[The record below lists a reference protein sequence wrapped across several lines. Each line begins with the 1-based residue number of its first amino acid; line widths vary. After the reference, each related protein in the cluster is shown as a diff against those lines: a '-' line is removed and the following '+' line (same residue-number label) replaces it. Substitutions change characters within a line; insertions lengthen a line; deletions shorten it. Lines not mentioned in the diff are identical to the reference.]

1 LLLSDI
7 GLFLLL
13 LTTKVIDTDLLLS
26 RGATYKKLIPEEV
39 LFSEG
44 EECEYYYQIVRG
56 QIRWV
61 NFNKEG
67 DEYLQ
72 TLVETGESVG
82 ELPLFDGDVYA
93 ATAIASKSSQVLR
106 LHKEAFH
113 QLLIDEPHIH
123 FAFSKLL
130 TQRLRFK
137 FFLLKEI
144 ANNNP
149 EKIINSLLTY
159 LHDKKDHVCSVCNQ
173 VRLTRRQIAEMTGL
187 RVETVIR
194 VMRNLSEKG
203 VIQIHNRK
211 AYFGNS
217 LGCDNKRCEAV

>member
-1 LLLSDI
+1 MIDASLLLA
-7 GLFLLL
+7 
-13 LTTKVIDTDLLLS
+13 
-26 RGATYKKLIPEEV
+26 RGASYKKLAPEEV
-39 LFSEG
+39 LFKEG
-44 EECEYYYQIVRG
+44 NRCDFYYQVVRG

-72 TLVETGESVG
+72 TLVEKGECIG
-82 ELPLFDGDVYA
+82 ELPLFDEGVYA
-93 ATAIASKSSQVLR
+93 ATAIANKATLVLR
-106 LHKEAFH
+106 LRKGAFH
-113 QLLIDEPHIH
+113 QLLVDEPQIH
-123 FAFSKLL
+123 FSFSKLL

-149 EKIINSLLTY
+149 EKIISSLLSY
-159 LHDKKDHVCSVCNQ
+159 LHDKKDHVCPMCSQ
-173 VRLTRRQIAEMTGL
+173 VRLTRKQIAEMAGL

-194 VMRNLSEKG
+194 VMRTLNEKG
-203 VIQIHNRK
+203 VIQIRNRK

-217 LGCDNKRCEAV
+217 VGCDTRRCTAG

>member
-1 LLLSDI
+1 MIDVNLLLSM
-7 GLFLLL
+7 
-13 LTTKVIDTDLLLS
+13 
-26 RGATYKKLIPEEV
+26 GASYKKLAPGEI
-39 LFSEG
+39 LFAEG
-44 EECEYYYQIVRG
+44 ECCEFYYQIVRG

-61 NFNKEG
+61 NFNKDG

-72 TLVETGESVG
+72 TLVEKGECIG

-93 ATAIASKSSQVLR
+93 ATAVSNNASCVLR
-106 LHKEAFH
+106 LPKDTFH
-113 QLLIDEPHIH
+113 QLLIEQPHIH
-123 FAFSKLL
+123 FSFSKLL

-137 FFLLKEI
+137 FFMLKEI

-159 LHDKKDHVCSVCNQ
+159 LHEKKDHVCSICNQ
-173 VRLTRRQIAEMTGL
+173 VRLTRKQIAEMTGL

-194 VMRNLSEKG
+194 VMRNLNEKG
-203 VIQIHNRK
+203 IIQIHNRK

-217 LGCDNKRCEAV
+217 LGCDNKRCDAL